1 MTYGGWRAYLAAGGG
16 PSCGPLYNR
25 DRRANIGTKPMSKTI
40 TVAIEGPGA
49 DRALGELLTIAG
61 IQGNAQP
68 VEPDEIERDG
78 GVLVAIGAIVGI
90 AEGIVSIV
98 DQLIEWRE
106 KWQKADEAKRLSVV
120 IEDANGNR
128 LALDSA
134 TPEQI
139 TAVLETL
146 AS

>member
-1 MTYGGWRAYLAAGGG
+1 
-16 PSCGPLYNR
+16 
-25 DRRANIGTKPMSKTI
+25 MSKTI
-40 TVAIEGPGA
+40 TVAIEGPSA
-49 DRALGELLTIAG
+49 DRALGELLTIPG

-68 VEPDEIERDG
+68 VDPDEIERDG

-98 DQLIEWRE
+98 DKIIEWRE
-106 KWQKADEAKRLSVV
+106 KWKKAGEAKHLSVV
-120 IEDANGNR
+120 IEDPNGNR

-139 TAVLETL
+139 TAVLQTL

>member
-1 MTYGGWRAYLAAGGG
+1 ML
-16 PSCGPLYNR
+16 N
-25 DRRANIGTKPMSKTI
+25 
-40 TVAIEGPGA
+40 
-49 DRALGELLTIAG
+49 IAG
-61 IQGNAQP
+61 IQGKARP
-68 VEPDEIERDG
+68 VEQDENKRDG

-90 AEGIVSIV
+90 AGGVVSIV
-98 DQLIEWRE
+98 DQLIDWRE
-106 KWQKADEAKRLSVV
+106 KWKKADEAKRFSVV

-139 TAVLETL
+139 TAALQTL

>member
-1 MTYGGWRAYLAAGGG
+1 MRPGTIAIQ
-16 PSCGPLYNR
+16 PST
-25 DRRANIGTKPMSKTI
+25 GTKPMSKII

-78 GVLVAIGAIVGI
+78 GVLVAIGAIVGV
-90 AEGIVSIV
+90 AGGIVSIV
-98 DQLIEWRE
+98 DKIIEWRE
-106 KWQKADEAKRLSVV
+106 KWKKAGEARHLSVV

-128 LALDSA
+128 LALDGA

-139 TAVLETL
+139 AAVLQTL
-146 AS
+146 AF

>member
-1 MTYGGWRAYLAAGGG
+1 MSVTSRVDRAAA
-16 PSCGPLYNR
+16 
-25 DRRANIGTKPMSKTI
+25 RRSRWPRVSSAS
-40 TVAIEGPGA
+40 IEGLGA

-78 GVLVAIGAIVGI
+78 GVLIAIGTIVAI

-106 KWQKADEAKRLSVV
+106 KWKKADEAKRFSVV
-120 IEDANGNR
+120 IEGASGNR

-139 TAVLETL
+139 TAVLQTL